1 MNQKWGKALVFIL
14 ALIPLVAIFA
24 LKYFFDEKQW
34 TLETSGTDNI
44 PFFVSII
51 FILFSAVVLF
61 FIQQLARFYV
71 GYATGYRFS
80 SLVLFNHQ
88 LTFQN
93 GHFVWN
99 SWVFPGKTQD
109 GFFLSPPHPYRSDYP
124 LLKYASSG
132 NIAVLITLLIYLL
145 WFLSFAPGSY
155 QAAFFGE
162 RFADMGLILYLSGY
176 GRFWRREENGR
187 ISLIWAIAASFS
199 PEWKRYQWISME
211 IHHRRT
217 YGGRLKEL
225 PSSWMAIKSDWVSS
239 DQLDQEK
246 ALLHFYWLMD
256 RHQWEEAKVLADCF
270 LGEKTL
276 ENEPILRDIYRDRAY
291 LALILQEP
299 NQREIIEIILTEDR
313 KNQIQKG
320 SSLGWERLSFAMAVL
335 YEKDEEK
342 AALSLKDFEEACTY
356 HPYAGE
362 VELEK
367 ELVQLVVEMKKK
379 ERNEK

>member
-1 MNQKWGKALVFIL
+1 MKQKWGKVLVFIL
-14 ALIPLVAIFA
+14 AFIPLVAIFG

-34 TLETSGTDNI
+34 ALETPNLDKI
-44 PFFVSII
+44 PFMVGII
-51 FILFSAVVLF
+51 FIIFSAMVIFL
-61 FIQQLARFYV
+61 IQQLVRFYV

-88 LTFQN
+88 LTLQN
-93 GHFVWN
+93 GCFVWKA
-99 SWVFPGKTQD
+99 WVFPGKTQD
-109 GFFLSPPHPYRSDYP
+109 GFFLSPPHPYRPDYP

-176 GRFWRREENGR
+176 GRFWHREENGR
-187 ISLIWAIAASFS
+187 ISLIWSIVASFS
-199 PEWKRYQWISME
+199 PERKRYQWISME

-217 YGGRLKEL
+217 YGSRLKEL
-225 PSSWMAIKSDWVSS
+225 PSSWMAIKSDWVPS

-256 RHQWEEAKVLADCF
+256 RHQWEEAKALADCF

-276 ENEPILRDIYRDRAY
+276 ENESILRDIYRDRVY

-299 NQREIIEIILTEDR
+299 NQREIVERIMNKDR
-313 KNQIQKG
+313 KDQIESG
-320 SSLGWERLSFAMAVL
+320 SILGWERLSFAMAVL

-367 ELVQLVVEMKKK
+367 ELVQLVGEMEK
-379 ERNEK
+379 EEQNEK